1 MEGQGQRENGSPTGR
16 SNLSPNCPPAP
27 LGNEARDEL
36 WYLRGA
42 MKIAPLRQ
50 SQAQRWGIS
59 KSKEANQG
67 SESGS
72 KRWRGKW
79 NQVTELSLGWE
90 ASDRSRRGCV
100 LQLHHDSAH
109 RMQLILQEEGSEVS
123 GKTFLIGF

>member
-1 MEGQGQRENGSPTGR
+1 MEAPQEGAT
-16 SNLSPNCPPAP
+16 CPQTV
-27 LGNEARDEL
+27 LLLL
-36 WYLRGA
+36 WATKLVMNYGILRGA

-67 SESGS
+67 SEYGN

-79 NQVTELSLGWE
+79 DQVTELGLGWE
-90 ASDRSRRGCV
+90 ASDRSRKGCV